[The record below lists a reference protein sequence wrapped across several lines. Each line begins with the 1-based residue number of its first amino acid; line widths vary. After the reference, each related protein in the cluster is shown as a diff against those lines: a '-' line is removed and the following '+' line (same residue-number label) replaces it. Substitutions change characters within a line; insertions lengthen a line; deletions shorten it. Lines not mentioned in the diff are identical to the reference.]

1 MRRGEIT
8 LDLEGGIKI
17 RFALT
22 DLGLQVTVNGNEV
35 DIADLLP
42 FVDMFKRK
50 GVIFEVVH
58 SRVDLS
64 KYVDV
69 ARRCLWRYDEV
80 NDVTYVLCMPKSTVE
95 KQRILYILFNIKTV
109 QLGF

>member
-8 LDLEGGIKI
+8 LDLEGGAKI
-17 RFALT
+17 RFVLT
-22 DLGLQVTVNGNEV
+22 DLGLRVTADGKEV

-42 FVDMFKRK
+42 FANMFKKR
-50 GVIFEVVH
+50 GIIFEVVH

-64 KYVDV
+64 KYADV
-69 ARRCLWRYDEV
+69 ARRCLWQYDEV

-95 KQRILYILFNIKTV
+95 KQRILYVLFNIKTA
-109 QLGF
+109 QLNF

>member
-1 MRRGEIT
+1 MRRSEIT
-8 LDLEGGIKI
+8 LDLAGGTKI
-17 RFALT
+17 RFVLT
-22 DLGLQVTVNGNEV
+22 DLGLRVTVDGKEV

-42 FVDMFKRK
+42 FANLFKKR
-50 GVIFEVVH
+50 GIIFEIVH

-69 ARRCLWRYDEV
+69 ARRCLWQYDEV

-95 KQRILYILFNIKTV
+95 KQRILYVLFNIKTA
-109 QLGF
+109 QLNF